1 MAASTEQLAQIPERG
16 SDVNLTSDPKYE
28 IARETR
34 ANRTVVKV
42 TSETITARNMDHSTV
57 VRKTA
62 KNTGTESP
70 IEACAFL
77 VVLRNTR
84 ISVLWNFVGLDIQR
98 ETDKVFV
105 LWSLDGPDDQRETDL
120 DGTLCGSSAIE
131 FDVIYGT
138 DHNRDQN
145 MISDV
150 DIAGNNNIDSAELL
164 TLKVNKTKE
173 KEKNDENLVINT
185 KKLITDNTHHTIMDN
200 IFDLDNI
207 HGTTDNLEQEDK
219 ARPTVI
225 LTQKD
230 KTELLT
236 GKGVMNVLESIAR
249 MTYTRKTG
257 DVDLQMEKPRPT
269 AAAATIA
276 LEKRY
281 NISVGYKRHERHY
294 DICRNC
300 RNLERWTGQGFNTL
314 IFSFR
319 VFFFRRMSPFRN
331 AKLAKHSKDETK
343 TKITKTKNS
352 YIDPSSS
359 AYYKR
364 SQLRTRSTKKVWTQG
379 SMKTS
384 TTISLMAGTKRQ
396 YT

>member
-42 TSETITARNMDHSTV
+42 TSETITARNIDHSTV

-62 KNTGTESP
+62 NTGTESP

-84 ISVLWNFVGLDIQR
+84 ISVLWNFDGLDIQR

-131 FDVIYGT
+131 LTTDSDVIYGT

-173 KEKNDENLVINT
+173 KEKNDENLVVNT
-185 KKLITDNTHHTIMDN
+185 KKLIADNTHHTIMDN

-207 HGTTDNLEQEDK
+207 HGTTDNLEQEDKARPTDILAQKQNNK

-281 NISVGYKRHERHY
+281 NISVGDKIHERHY

-319 VFFFRRMSPFRN
+319 VFFSNECPLFGMGNWQNTQKMKQKQKSQ
-331 AKLAKHSKDETK
+331 KQK
-343 TKITKTKNS
+343 T
-352 YIDPSSS
+352 
-359 AYYKR
+359 
-364 SQLRTRSTKKVWTQG
+364 RTSIPAAAHT
-379 SMKTS
+379 TS
-384 TTISLMAGTKRQ
+384 VQS
-396 YT
+396 